1 MKLNHFFDN
10 KWFYRLL
17 SLVFA
22 VLLFS
27 YVNSLGLNSS
37 SSNNN
42 SDSMLSERSTTLKMP
57 LSLNINSDKYFV
69 TGYPEKVNIKISG
82 ASSMVTATTNTR
94 NFSVYADLS
103 KLKPGT
109 HRVKLQEAGLSRNLS
124 YKISPATVKVK
135 ISLRKTASFPV
146 QVVYNTNQ
154 LANGYQVGDSSTSP
168 QIVSVTGAKSDINK
182 IDRVEASLAIPQG
195 TDETLVRQVM
205 LQAVDNSGKILNVVI
220 SPETVRVRLPIY
232 SSTSTKKVPL
242 NFVASG
248 GSSEQNYNF
257 SSKTKEVTLEGTK
270 KALDKLSQLTV
281 SVPVTGISSETT
293 KTIKVTA
300 PTNGVSSVNP
310 NQVTVTITPSSVSN
324 GKATSNADSSS
335 STEAQSDSA
344 TAGSDISSSL
354 TTSTSTSNSNSSS
367 DRSVTSET
375 SSKED

>member
-124 YKISPATVKVK
+124 YKILPATVKVK

-344 TAGSDISSSL
+344 TAGSDTSSSL

>member
-124 YKISPATVKVK
+124 YKISPTTVKVK

-220 SPETVRVRLPIY
+220 SPETVRVRVPIY

-293 KTIKVTA
+293 KTIKVAA

-310 NQVTVTITPSSVSN
+310 NQVTVTITPSSISN

-344 TAGSDISSSL
+344 TAGSDTSSSL